1 MIMADLLHKEISKPI
16 LKIFYDVYNELGYGF
31 LEKVYQNAM
40 YFELKAQGY
49 KVEAQKQIKVYFKNQ
64 LVGEFYADLL
74 IEDTIIVELKVCE
87 YLISSHI
94 AQLMNYL
101 KSTQIQVGLLLNFG
115 ETPEFK
121 RIIYTKNRKQNI
133 NNLR

>member
-1 MIMADLLHKEISKPI
+1 MTDLLHKEISKPI
-16 LKIFYDVYNELGYGF
+16 LKVFYDVYNQLGYGF

-40 YFELKAQGY
+40 YFELKSQGY
-49 KVEAQKQIKVYFKNQ
+49 KVEAQKQIKVYFRNQ

-74 IEDTIIVELKVCE
+74 IEDAIIVELKACE
-87 YLISSHI
+87 HLVNSHI

-101 KSTQIQVGLLLNFG
+101 KATQIEIGLVLNFG

-121 RIIYTKNRKQNI
+121 RLVYTNNRKSNI
-133 NNLR
+133 KNL